1 MAKSISKTQFGLV
14 VRERIEQFGYKEY
27 EFAKKMNL
35 NKSTLSRYLSGD
47 SIPDYRTAL
56 DICNALDLDIYKIDT
71 MDINEM
77 KEDTQKILD
86 LRKEFERLGVIEEGQ
101 DLSQKQLDLLRV
113 LILSNKSMFQTVD
126 NLISA
131 DNLTS
136 GRVISAI
143 SNPIKND

>member
-1 MAKSISKTQFGLV
+1 MAKSMSKTQFGLV
-14 VRERIEQFGYKEY
+14 VRERIEQYGYKEY
-27 EFAKKMNL
+27 EFAKKINL
-35 NKSTLSRYLSGD
+35 HKSTLSRYLSGE
-47 SIPDYRTAL
+47 SIPDYITAL
-56 DICNALDLDIYKIDT
+56 EICRALDLDINKIDT
-71 MDINEM
+71 MDIDEM
-77 KEDTQKILD
+77 KKDTQKILD

-126 NLISA
+126 KLISA

>member
-14 VRERIEQFGYKEY
+14 VRERIEQYGYKEY
-27 EFAKKMNL
+27 EFAKKMKL

-56 DICNALDLDIYKIDT
+56 DICLALDLDIYKIDT

-77 KEDTQKILD
+77 KKDTQKILD

-131 DNLTS
+131 DNLHS
-136 GRVISAI
+136 
-143 SNPIKND
+143 K